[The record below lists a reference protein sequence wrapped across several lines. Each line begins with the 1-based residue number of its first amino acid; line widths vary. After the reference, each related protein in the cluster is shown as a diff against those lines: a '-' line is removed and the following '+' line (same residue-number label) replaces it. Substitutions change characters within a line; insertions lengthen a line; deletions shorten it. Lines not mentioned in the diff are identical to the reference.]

1 MSQTQQPTPE
11 EIEARLNA
19 TRARLAESVDAL
31 AERVS
36 PQAQARA
43 ASQRLGSRLAQ
54 ERDRFVDRVSELRR
68 RAEQTV
74 EQAQA
79 GDEGARRTVAA
90 VACGAVAVAA
100 LSSVLRRGSR
110 R

>member
-11 EIEARLNA
+11 EIEARLSA

-43 ASQRLGSRLAQ
+43 AGQRLGSRLAQ

-79 GDEGARRTVAA
+79 GDEDARRTVAA
-90 VACGAVAVAA
+90 VACGAVAVVA
-100 LSSVLRRGSR
+100 LSSLLRRGSR
-110 R
+110 H